1 MSESAATPIH
11 GRPAP
16 DAARNVRLMGFDV
29 DGVMTNGTIW
39 FGPDGDMMKG
49 FNTLDG
55 HGLKMLTVAGVEVII
70 ISGRSSAAVKHR
82 ANNLGITTVLLGV
95 ENKRDAMRDIAAA
108 RGIPMEQCGYM
119 GDDIVD
125 LPVLRACGFSAA
137 PANAHFFVRQHVAWV
152 SDADGGRG
160 AVREVCEYLLD
171 ARGALDAMLQDC
183 LR

>member
-1 MSESAATPIH
+1 MSESAATPIPC
-11 GRPAP
+11 RPAL
-16 DAARNVRLMGFDV
+16 DAARHVRLMGFDV
-29 DGVMTNGTIW
+29 DGVMTDGTIW

-55 HGLKMLTVAGVEVII
+55 HGLKMLAGAGVEVII

-82 ANNLGITTVLLGV
+82 ADNLGIKTALLGV
-95 ENKRDAMRDIAAA
+95 EDKRDAMRDLAAA

-152 SDADGGRG
+152 ADADGGRG

-171 ARGALDAMLQDC
+171 ARGALDGMLREC

>member
-1 MSESAATPIH
+1 MSEIDV
-11 GRPAP
+11 R

-29 DGVMTNGTIW
+29 DGVMTDGTIW

-55 HGLKMLTVAGVEVII
+55 HGLKMLAGAGVEVII
-70 ISGRSSAAVKHR
+70 ISGRSSAAVQHR
-82 ANNLGITTVLLGV
+82 ARNLGITTALLGV
-95 ENKRDAMRDIAAA
+95 ENKRDAMREIAAQ
-108 RGIPMEQCGYM
+108 RGLDLDQCGYM

-152 SDADGGRG
+152 SEADGGRG
-160 AVREVCEYLLD
+160 AVREVCEFLLD

>member
-1 MSESAATPIH
+1 MSETSVL
-11 GRPAP
+11 

-29 DGVMTNGTIW
+29 DGVMTDGTIW
-39 FGPDGDMMKG
+39 FGPDGDSLKG

-55 HGLKMLTVAGVEVII
+55 HGLKMLAGAGVEVVI
-70 ISGRSSAAVKHR
+70 ISGRSSPAVRHR
-82 ANNLGITTVLLGV
+82 AANLGITTVLLSV
-95 ENKRDAMRDIAAA
+95 ENKREAMRELAAE
-108 RGIPMEQCGYM
+108 RGIAMEHCGYM

-125 LPVLRACGFSAA
+125 LQVLRACGFSAA

-152 SDADGGRG
+152 AEADGGRG

-171 ARGALDAMLQDC
+171 ARGALDALLQDC

>member
-1 MSESAATPIH
+1 MSETSVL
-11 GRPAP
+11 

-29 DGVMTNGTIW
+29 DGVMTDGTIW
-39 FGPDGDMMKG
+39 FGPDGDSLKG

-55 HGLKMLTVAGVEVII
+55 HGLKMLAGAGVEVVI
-70 ISGRSSAAVKHR
+70 ISGRSSPAVRHR
-82 ANNLGITTVLLGV
+82 AANLGITTVLLGV
-95 ENKRDAMRDIAAA
+95 ENKREAMRELAAE
-108 RGIPMEQCGYM
+108 RGIAMEHCGYM

-125 LPVLRACGFSAA
+125 LQVLRACGFSAA

-152 SDADGGRG
+152 AEADGGRG

-171 ARGALDAMLQDC
+171 ARGALDALLQDC

>member
-1 MSESAATPIH
+1 MSETSVL
-11 GRPAP
+11 

-29 DGVMTNGTIW
+29 DGVMTDGTIW
-39 FGPDGDMMKG
+39 FGPDGDSLKG

-55 HGLKMLTVAGVEVII
+55 HGLKMLAGAGVEVVI
-70 ISGRSSAAVKHR
+70 ISGRSSPAVRHR
-82 ANNLGITTVLLGV
+82 ATNLGITTALLGV
-95 ENKRDAMRDIAAA
+95 ENKRETMRELAAE
-108 RGIPMEQCGYM
+108 RGIAMEHCGYM

-152 SDADGGRG
+152 AEADGGRG

-171 ARGALDAMLQDC
+171 ARGALDALLQDC